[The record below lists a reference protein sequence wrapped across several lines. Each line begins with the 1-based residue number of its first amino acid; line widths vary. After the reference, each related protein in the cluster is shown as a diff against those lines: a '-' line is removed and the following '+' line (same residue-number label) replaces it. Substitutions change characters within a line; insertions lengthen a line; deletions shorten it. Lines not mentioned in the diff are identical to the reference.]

1 MQELAPYSM
10 QRPAS
15 GVEYQLGGM
24 NTQSEHSHI
33 PTLEEVVMAFD
44 DHRDWAVSKN
54 GSKLR
59 CEYGLYTLVPLL
71 IEALPK
77 IRNATGRIHIM
88 FDLIPLARRDAR
100 VVEAAKDR
108 LQDRSKAV
116 RMHACEVLAY
126 SLRHDAI
133 PSLEPLLDHPVAE
146 TRATAAAAI
155 DAIQHQNHHFYLDRE
170 HKGTSFWVV
179 NPQDDPKYKPRPWQ
193 IRQECQ

>member
-1 MQELAPYSM
+1 
-10 QRPAS
+10 
-15 GVEYQLGGM
+15 M
-24 NTQSEHSHI
+24 NTQPESAYV
-33 PTLEEVVMAFD
+33 PTVDEVVAAFD
-44 DHRDWAVSKN
+44 DRRDSVVSNN

-59 CEYGLYTLVPLL
+59 CEYGLLPLVPLY

-77 IRNATGRIHIM
+77 IRNAKGRIHIM

-108 LQDRSKAV
+108 LHDRSAAV

-133 PSLEPLLDHPVAE
+133 HSLEALLDHPVAE

-179 NPQDDPKYKPRPWQ
+179 NPQDDPKYKPRAWQ
-193 IRQECQ
+193 MRQDS

>member
-1 MQELAPYSM
+1 
-10 QRPAS
+10 
-15 GVEYQLGGM
+15 M
-24 NTQSEHSHI
+24 NTQSDPS
-33 PTLEEVVMAFD
+33 PLPALEAVIAAFD
-44 DHRDWAVSKN
+44 DRRDWMIVAN

-59 CEYGLYTLVPLL
+59 SEYGLLALVPLL
-71 IEALPK
+71 VEALPK
-77 IRNATGRIHIM
+77 IRNAAGRMHIM

-108 LQDRSKAV
+108 LQDRSRGV

-133 PSLEPLLDHPVAE
+133 PSLEPLLHHPDAE

-155 DAIQHQNHHFYLDRE
+155 DAIQHQNHHFYLDRQ

-179 NPQDDPKYKPRPWQ
+179 NPQDDPAYKPRPWQ
-193 IRQECQ
+193 IRQESQ